1 MARKIG
7 EIFECEGKTLQVIED
22 PLDTCDGCYFDKE
35 KNCRDLLDIRG
46 KCGSF
51 EREDKHYV
59 SFIEFKDIV
68 EENKQSIL
76 SEAEEIVNGIRHSDY
91 GDPVESFERIAKTA
105 SMIAG
110 KDLSPNEC
118 CAVLMAVK
126 LVRESFA
133 HKRDNLIDLC
143 GYAYIMNE
151 IKESNKKGE
160 QDEKD

>member
-1 MARKIG
+1 MERKIG
-7 EIFECEGKTLQVIED
+7 EIFEYEGKKLQVIED
-22 PLDTCDGCYFDKE
+22 PFDTCDGCYFDKE

-51 EREDKHYV
+51 EREDKCYV

-76 SEAEEIVNGIRHSDY
+76 SEAEEIVNGSRHSDY
-91 GDPVESFERIAKTA
+91 GDAKESFSRIATIA
-105 SMIAG
+105 SVMTG
-110 KDLSPNEC
+110 KELSPEDC

-133 HKRDNLIDLC
+133 HKRDNLVDLC
-143 GYAYIMNE
+143 GYAHIMNE
-151 IKESNKKGE
+151 LNENESEKEGE
-160 QDEKD
+160 

>member
-1 MARKIG
+1 MERKEG
-7 EIFECEGKTLQVIED
+7 EIFQYKGVRLLVCVD
-22 PLDTCDGCYFDKE
+22 PSDSCTGCYLDGENCQSDQILKITGNCGTDSRKDKMSV
-35 KNCRDLLDIRG
+35 I
-46 KCGSF
+46 
-51 EREDKHYV
+51 
-59 SFIEFKDIV
+59 FKEINT
-68 EENKQSIL
+68 ENKSIL

-110 KDLSPNEC
+110 RDLSPNEC

>member
-1 MARKIG
+1 MERKIG
-7 EIFECEGKTLQVIED
+7 EIFECDGKKLQVIED
-22 PLDTCDGCYFDKE
+22 SFDTCNGCYFDKE

-76 SEAEEIVNGIRHSDY
+76 SEAEEIVNGSRHSDY
-91 GDPVESFERIAKTA
+91 GDAANNFHRIANIVN
-105 SMIAG
+105 SMYPQLGINAQQ
-110 KDLSPNEC
+110 C

-126 LVRESFA
+126 LIREGFR
-133 HKRDNLIDLC
+133 HKRDNLVDLC
-143 GYAYIMNE
+143 GYAHVMNE
-151 IKESNKKGE
+151 INDRKNE
-160 QDEKD
+160 

>member
-1 MARKIG
+1 MERKIG
-7 EIFECEGKTLQVIED
+7 EIFECDGKKLQVIED
-22 PLDTCDGCYFDKE
+22 SFDTCNGCYFDKE

-76 SEAEEIVNGIRHSDY
+76 AEAEDIVNGSRQSDY
-91 GDPVESFERIAKTA
+91 GDARESFSRIATIA
-105 SMIAG
+105 SVMTG
-110 KDLSPNEC
+110 KELSPEDC
-118 CAVLMAVK
+118 CAVMMAVK

-133 HKRDNLIDLC
+133 HKRDNLVDLC
-143 GYAYIMNE
+143 GYAELMNRL
-151 IKESNKKGE
+151 KE
-160 QDEKD
+160 

>member
-1 MARKIG
+1 MERKIG
-7 EIFECEGKTLQVIED
+7 EIFECDGKKLQVIED
-22 PLDTCDGCYFDKE
+22 SFDTCNGCYFDKE

-51 EREDKHYV
+51 EREDKCYV

-76 SEAEEIVNGIRHSDY
+76 SEAEEIVNGSRHSDY
-91 GDPVESFERIAKTA
+91 GDAKESFSRIATIA
-105 SMIAG
+105 SMMTG
-110 KDLSPNEC
+110 KELAPEDC

-133 HKRDNLIDLC
+133 HKRDNLVDLC
-143 GYAYIMNE
+143 GYAHIMNE
-151 IKESNKKGE
+151 LNENESEKEGE
-160 QDEKD
+160 

>member
-1 MARKIG
+1 MERKIG
-7 EIFECEGKTLQVIED
+7 EIFECDGKKLQVIED
-22 PLDTCDGCYFDKE
+22 PFNICDGCYFVNETDCE
-35 KNCRDLLDIRG
+35 DRLDIRG
-46 KCGSF
+46 FCSYIR
-51 EREDKHYV
+51 REDKHCV
-59 SFIEFKDIV
+59 TFKEVKDMN
-68 EENKQSIL
+68 EENNKSIL
-76 SEAEEIVNGIRHSDY
+76 SEAEEIVNGSRHSDY
-91 GDPVESFERIAKTA
+91 GDARESFSRVATIASVMT
-105 SMIAG
+105 G
-110 KDLSPNEC
+110 KELAPEDC